1 MKSFRERNPVTLAI
15 IGTVVIVAMLA
26 LAFNAK
32 RLPFIGSGPTYY
44 ADFTDA
50 SGLAPGEEVRIA
62 GLKVGTVSSVSIAGT
77 HVRIGFH
84 VKGAS
89 FGPQTSA
96 AIEIKSLLGEHYLS
110 LTPKGSGQMKAGS
123 TIGTANTTTPYVE
136 VVQGFGQLSKTTD
149 QINTGQLAQS
159 FETLAKSFGNTGPEV
174 HSTLVGLSR
183 LSNTIA
189 SRDQQIQ
196 DLIAHTNGVSGAIA
210 SRDTQIRSLISA
222 ANQVLTDLDQRRAA
236 IHQLLVGAQ
245 TLATQL
251 VGLVHDNA
259 KTLHPALVR
268 LRSVVAVLKADDKQL
283 GQTIAAGAPFVRLF
297 ANTIGTG
304 RWFDSTV
311 KTPRGAAV
319 CDTTTNDPL
328 SKLLDPILSAAN
340 EKINHSSAPCLPLGS
355 APSSSTTQA
364 SQ

>member
-1 MKSFRERNPVTLAI
+1 MTLAV
-15 IGTVVIVAMLA
+15 IGTIVIVAMLA

-32 RLPFIGSGPTYY
+32 RLPFIGNGPTYY
-44 ADFTDA
+44 AVFTDA
-50 SGLAPGEEVRIA
+50 SGLAPGEEVRVA

-84 VKGAS
+84 VKGAA
-89 FGPQTSA
+89 FGPQTTAS
-96 AIEIKSLLGEHYLS
+96 IEIKSLLGEHYLS
-110 LTPKGSGQMKAGS
+110 LDPKGAGQMKSGA
-123 TIGTANTTTPYVE
+123 TIGTANTTTPFN
-136 VVQGFGQLSKTTD
+136 VVPAFGQLATTVT
-149 QINTGQLAQS
+149 QINTSQLAKS
-159 FETLAKSFGNTGPEV
+159 FETLAKSFSGTGPEV

-196 DLIAHTNGVSGAIA
+196 SLIAHTNGVSGAIA
-210 SRDTQIRSLISA
+210 SRDTQITSLISA
-222 ANQVLTDLDQRRAA
+222 ANEVLTDLDQRRAA

-245 TLATQL
+245 TLSTQL

-259 KTLHPALVR
+259 KSLHPALVQ
-268 LRSVVAVLKADDKQL
+268 LRGVVSVLKADDKQL

-297 ANTIGTG
+297 VNTIGTG
-304 RWFDSTV
+304 GFFDSTV
-311 KTPRGAAV
+311 KTPRGIAA

-340 EKINHSSAPCLPLGS
+340 EKINHSSSPCLPLGP
-355 APSSSTTQA
+355 APGSNK
-364 SQ
+364 